1 MPHPDNK
8 PPIAS
13 APISMALPVRDMAP
27 LMERAVPAWVTAL
40 AKLERPFE
48 LLLVDDGSGDEAKS
62 KAEAI
67 AGRHKEIVL
76 LRHDAPRGFGAALR
90 TALGVARH
98 PLFFYS
104 ALDYPYQT
112 TDLRRLLERIDDV
125 DVVSGFRSACR
136 PPDWYRNVRF
146 VNDILIRI
154 LIGLQREPLPGWLGG
169 NVHFYNRI
177 MRTIF
182 GVQLDDVDSAYKL
195 FRREV
200 FERMPIQSDGPFVHT
215 EIIAKANFMTLWM
228 DELPIGAQGGVPAE
242 ALVVPF
248 NMAERWRDLRRV
260 FFDPEFT
267 APKKPDPQPQEAASG
282 VTG

>member
-27 LMERAVPAWVTAL
+27 LVERAVPQWMTAL
-40 AKLERPFE
+40 AKLERQFE
-48 LLLVDDGSGDEAKS
+48 LLLVDDGSGEEGKA
-62 KAEAI
+62 KAEAL

-76 LRHDAPRGFGAALR
+76 LRHETPKGFGAALR

-112 TDLRRLLERIDDV
+112 TDLRKLLERMDDV
-125 DVVSGFRSACR
+125 DVISGFRAARR

-146 VNDILIRI
+146 VTDILIRV
-154 LIGLQREPLPGWLGG
+154 LIGLPREPLSGWLGG
-169 NVHFYNRI
+169 KVHFYNRI
-177 MRTIF
+177 MRTVF
-182 GVQLDDVDSAYKL
+182 GTQLDDVESAYKL

-200 FERMPIQSDGPFVHT
+200 FERMVIQSDGPFVHT
-215 EIIAKANFMTLWM
+215 EIVAKANFMTLWM
-228 DELPIGAQGGVPAE
+228 DEVPIGAQGGVPPE

-248 NMAERWRDLRRV
+248 KMSERWRDLRRV
-260 FFDPEFT
+260 LFQPEFP
-267 APKKPDPQPQEAASG
+267 APKKTEPQETM
-282 VTG
+282 V